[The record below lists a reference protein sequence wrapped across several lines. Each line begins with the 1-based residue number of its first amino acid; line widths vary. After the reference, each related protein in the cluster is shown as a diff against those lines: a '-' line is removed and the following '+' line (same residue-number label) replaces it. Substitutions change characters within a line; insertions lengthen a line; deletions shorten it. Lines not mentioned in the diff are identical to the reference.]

1 MSYANNK
8 INCFFFVFN
17 IDHLFY
23 FSSIKKMDIGNEESF
38 VLLADDVS
46 SQADLR
52 PEESDHPVPRD
63 GANPL
68 IPLSSPKPSLDLQ
81 LPEANS
87 ASSLRA
93 PNPESA
99 SAPATSSSSSSS
111 SSCVGPTVG
120 PHEGSGGAVSTERA
134 APASPGSATVSE
146 SDDDRPRLEDSA
158 SSFFTSW
165 FILFN
170 LATLFLVK
178 YSKLKVKTSS
188 GWLLLEPEAGQNVI
202 VGSRRFILVLCM
214 IVTRSYRVWL
224 HSNDECFTALA
235 RDVTDVMALSGNE
248 RHDALNHRL
257 KVVPFAILDS

>member
-1 MSYANNK
+1 M
-8 INCFFFVFN
+8 
-17 IDHLFY
+17 
-23 FSSIKKMDIGNEESF
+23 
-38 VLLADDVS
+38 
-46 SQADLR
+46 
-52 PEESDHPVPRD
+52 PRD
-63 GANPL
+63 GANPM

-81 LPEANS
+81 NAAANS

-111 SSCVGPTVG
+111 SSFVVPTVG
-120 PHEGSGGAVSTERA
+120 PDEGSGGAVLKERA

-146 SDDDRPRLEDSA
+146 SDDERPRLEDSA
-158 SSFFTSW
+158 DWMSSSKFFH
-165 FILFN
+165 
-170 LATLFLVK
+170 FLVHPVQ
-178 YSKLKVKTSS
+178 SCNPVFGQVLQALKVKTSS
-188 GWLLLEPEAGQNVI
+188 GWLLLEPEAGQHVI

-235 RDVTDVMALSGNE
+235 RDVTDVMSLSGNE
-248 RHDALNHRL
+248 RQVAVTHRL